1 MPEPLYSTS
10 EVARLFEINRVTIY
24 RWVQEGVVKAYKVG
38 KHLKIPASEV
48 ERLWREFG
56 FPGTYS
62 LHVSDISKKHS
73 SGGSADNEA
82 RAKVKKK
89 LVMAIGG
96 NEDDLRLIQE
106 IFAETSLKEK
116 CTLMTYTDTLEAALT
131 IGKEKPDLL
140 LIRIRESDGRA
151 GEFAKKIKGIHSDM
165 KVIFTGV
172 PPARNNKRNAGIPHG
187 FSESV
192 GRARLRQEI
201 SKALGLHGR
210 N

>member
-1 MPEPLYSTS
+1 MPDSLYSTS
-10 EVARLFEINRVTIY
+10 DVARLFEINRVTIY

-56 FPGTYS
+56 FPGACS
-62 LHVSDISKKHS
+62 IQVSDISNKHKS
-73 SGGSADNEA
+73 RNSVNKE
-82 RAKVKKK
+82 VKGRDQKK
-89 LVMAIGG
+89 LVMAVGS
-96 NEDDLRLIQE
+96 NEDDLRFIQE
-106 IFAETSLKEK
+106 IFADTTLKEK

-140 LIRIRESDGRA
+140 LIRIMKSDGDA
-151 GEFAKKIKGIHSDM
+151 VEFVKKIKGIHSDI

-172 PPARNNKRNAGIPHG
+172 HAARNNKRKAEIPHG
-187 FSESV
+187 FSDAV
-192 GRARLRQEI
+192 GRAGLRQEI